1 LEQCRAL
8 AAAEDAQGAG
18 GSRRPGACRGA
29 GRSQAHSMAANA
41 WRRRGVGRTCGGGRW
56 PEGGGAEKKTPA
68 GVDRELE
75 ERVYFYAQ

>member
-1 LEQCRAL
+1 VYRGSSRGRAGRRGQQAARRMPECRA
-8 AAAEDAQGAG
+8 AT
-18 GSRRPGACRGA
+18 
-29 GRSQAHSMAANA
+29 A
-41 WRRRGVGRTCGGGRW
+41 WRQMHGDCGGGRW